1 MARKAAVR
9 KTRVTKAVFR
19 KTAGKFGDEALS
31 WGEISTRNSAKL
43 SEAFNWYSGL
53 ADSDQC
59 ERWLINWMAENN
71 FERDSIRHIKSQSG
85 PAKDV
90 TGLLARMQDLGTQ
103 FTGEL
108 EDIVKLRVAD
118 LLGQVAGP
126 RAVTDDEEKPKKEKP
141 KAEVI
146 NIQDRIRAAAVPHI
160 VAVDDEISSW
170 FEQRKKKIDY
180 SFYNYLQK
188 HQPSTHVCKH
198 VRKLIEDRLAEHEEM
213 MTFKDEQ
220 LNEAYEYLPISSKR
234 EILRALK
241 AVLDDLDR
249 FVGNIKATKVRKPR
263 AKKPVSLEKQISKLK
278 YQKEFAKLKIKSEA
292 PQNIIGASQVW
303 LFNTK
308 TNQII
313 VYNGLLGGATLGVK
327 GSSII
332 GFDEATSVKKKARKP
347 EAVIK
352 QVLEAGKVQLRKLID
367 SVKSKPAEANG
378 RVGADCV
385 ILRTVKG

>member
-9 KTRVTKAVFR
+9 KTRITNNVFR
-19 KTAGKFGDEALS
+19 KTPGKFGDEGLA
-31 WGEISTRNSAKL
+31 WGEINTRNSVKL
-43 SEAFNWYSGL
+43 SDALNWYAGL

-59 ERWLINWMAENN
+59 EKWLINWMGAH
-71 FERDSIRHIKSQSG
+71 DYAKADIRHIKSQSG

-90 TGLLARMQDLGTQ
+90 TGKLSRMEDLGTQ

-108 EDIVKLRVAD
+108 QDIIKLRVAEM
-118 LLGQVAGP
+118 LGQVAGP
-126 RAVTDDEEKPKKEKP
+126 RTVADDDEKPKAEKP

-146 NIQDRIRAAAVPHI
+146 SIQDRIKAAAVPHI
-160 VAVDDEISSW
+160 VAIDDEISSW
-170 FEQRKKKIDY
+170 YEQRKKKIEY

-188 HQPSTHVCKH
+188 HQPSSHVCKH
-198 VRKLIEDRLAEHEEM
+198 VRRLIENRLAEHEAM

-220 LNEAYEYLPISSKR
+220 LNEAYEYLPLSSKR
-234 EILRALK
+234 EILKMLK

-249 FVGNIKATKVRKPR
+249 FVGNSKAAKVRKPR
-263 AKKPVSLEKQISKLK
+263 AKKPVSVEKQIGKLK

-292 PQNIIGASQVW
+292 PANIIGASQVW
-303 LFNTK
+303 IFNTK
-308 TNQII
+308 TNQIT

-327 GSSII
+327 GTSII
-332 GFDEATSVKKKARKP
+332 GFDEATSVKKKVRKP
-347 EAVIK
+347 ELVIK
-352 QVLEAGKVQLRKLID
+352 QVLDAGKIQLRKLIETI
-367 SVKSKPAEANG
+367 KCKPAEANG